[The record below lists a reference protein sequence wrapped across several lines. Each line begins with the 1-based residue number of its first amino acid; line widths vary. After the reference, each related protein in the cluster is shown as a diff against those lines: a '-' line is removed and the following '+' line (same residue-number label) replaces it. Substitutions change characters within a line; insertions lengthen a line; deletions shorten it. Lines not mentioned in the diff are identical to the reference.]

1 MGCHVTGGR
10 SNTAEPTA
18 NASAGSVKAIA
29 AAAPAP
35 CAVSV
40 IIRRRVIVSPSKAPG
55 MLRSAVYFGFGCRR
69 GSGTAGAGLYPPAG
83 GRPPPPPA
91 PLWGPSGRPRPP
103 PPPRRA
109 PAPHPPPPGRG
120 PPPRG

>member
-69 GSGTAGAGLYPPAG
+69 GSGTAGAELYRPAG
-83 GRPPPPPA
+83 A
-91 PLWGPSGRPRPP
+91 D
-103 PPPRRA
+103 PPPRQAALAASWSADGPSRTA
-109 PAPHPPPPGRG
+109 VVPAAHTASARDGSP
-120 PPPRG
+120 